1 VSFLHCLAA
10 VLGGILLSYIVLIQG

>member
-1 VSFLHCLAA
+1 LHCLAA